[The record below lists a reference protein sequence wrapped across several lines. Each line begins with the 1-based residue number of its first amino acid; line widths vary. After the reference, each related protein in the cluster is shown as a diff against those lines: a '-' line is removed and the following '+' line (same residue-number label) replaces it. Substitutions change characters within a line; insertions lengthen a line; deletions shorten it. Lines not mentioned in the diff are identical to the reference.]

1 MTEDRILV
9 FERWAERYDESVQE
23 ATGVH
28 RGYDQVLDL
37 VVELADA
44 SPGMSILDLGIGT
57 GNLAQRF
64 VERGCR
70 VWGTDFSP
78 AMLDKARA
86 KLPQVHL
93 VKADLRQPAW
103 PSEIERLFD
112 RVVSTYVLHEFD
124 LQTKLRLLRRLSE
137 QHLAVGGRI
146 VIGDIAFA
154 NIQDLADAGADHWD
168 EDEFYWVADETI
180 AACAEI
186 GLRVTYRQVSS
197 CGGVFAIHRMQ

>member
-1 MTEDRILV
+1 MTENRIPL
-9 FERWAERYDESVQE
+9 FDRWAERYDDSVQN

-37 VVELADA
+37 VAQLADVA
-44 SPGMSILDLGIGT
+44 PGMNVLDLGIGT

-64 VERGCR
+64 VDCGCE
-70 VWGTDFSP
+70 VWGMDFSP
-78 AMLDKARA
+78 AMLDKAGA

-93 VKADLRQPAW
+93 VQADLRQDW
-103 PSEIERLFD
+103 PLVVDRAFD

-124 LQTKLRLLRRLSE
+124 LKRKMDLLARLVDRYLALS
-137 QHLAVGGRI
+137 GRI
-146 VIGDIAFA
+146 VIGDIAFTTL
-154 NIQDLADAGADHWD
+154 QDLLDAGADHWD

-186 GLRVTYRQVSS
+186 GLCATYRQVSV
-197 CGGVFAIHRMQ
+197 CGGVFAIDRMQ